1 MIIVAKANRDRAFEL
16 RFEALFLV
24 FHSRLK
30 QFSHAPIIADE
41 TRHHTAFDV
50 FWQRAF
56 MV

>member
-50 FWQRAF
+50 FWQRAL